1 MTPKEQRESFIL
13 EIAKGRSSSEA
24 LVVAGYDPKSA
35 SARMAL
41 MYLQSDEGQDELAR
55 MRTQMSLVRAEAKGR
70 TSEDVIK
77 DLREVYGMAI
87 GYGDLKSALRALELE
102 GKHRGTFAE
111 KIEITGKVDI
121 VNTIIAARKRVSLA
135 NRDVE
140 DLEPEEP
147 KALTVDDDFG

>member
-41 MYLQSDEGQDELAR
+41 MYLQSDEGQNELAR

-87 GYGDLKSALRALELE
+87 GSGDLKNALRALELE

-111 KIEITGKVDI
+111 KIEIAGKVDI

-140 DLEPEEP
+140 DLEPVEP
-147 KALTVDDDFG
+147 KALTADDDFG